1 MKLLTKIVSLILI
14 VAIST
19 TAIACSSY
27 GKVERAFINEGYEVV
42 KLSDK
47 AKEYDDEAKEYGVST
62 HYLEKKETLSTLGVV
77 ILEFNSTD
85 DMKEYYDDNE
95 IVREVLETITS
106 NEDAKEFYDSL
117 VDAGFANGNCLVL
130 PATISAVLAIK
141 SITKIVKNA

>member
-14 VAIST
+14 VAISL

-106 NEDAKEFYDSL
+106 SEDAKEFYDSL